1 MVSLNF
7 KFLENQKFEETIV
20 KLNAELNL
28 SQKER
33 DEHKLEI
40 VNLKKKLK
48 EDNEKFKKQIDKLIK
63 DNENLKKENR
73 VYIIFIFILILLFI
87 MK

>member
-7 KFLENQKFEETIV
+7 KFLENQKFEETID